1 MRLITLAL
9 VAPLLWASP
18 GWSAAGSDLYVVD
31 AAVDGNR
38 LVRFVWKTGWSHAG
52 TLLSS
57 RNPASIAVNLRWQA
71 YYVSGL
77 DGRIMFTDGR
87 TDRIAY
93 NHSGPIREVAFGA
106 SSDVLYFSEVAPPAA
121 GSGPPAGKIFAL
133 NLATNTPRLLHTID
147 QAALGGTWWGR
158 MTVAEVD
165 RIYLATMGPPGQI
178 FELRGGSPLLLHSV
192 ESEQILGLGHDGN
205 YLTFTTGTSVIR
217 QLRGP
222 GNVRVVADV
231 PNRRFQHLTFAPFYL
246 GGQQQDPC
254 VLRVDIRRDSAEEFV
269 PIVNGPYLLWQ
280 SVDPANGGRVGPGQ
294 YRYFLLP
301 GTYRVQTDS
310 RVSQRS
316 VQPPEYMVDCPVGQV
331 KSVRFEVN

>member
-1 MRLITLAL
+1 
-9 VAPLLWASP
+9 
-18 GWSAAGSDLYVVD
+18 
-31 AAVDGNR
+31 
-38 LVRFVWKTGWSHAG
+38 
-52 TLLSS
+52 
-57 RNPASIAVNLRWQA
+57 
-71 YYVSGL
+71 
-77 DGRIMFTDGR
+77 MFTDGR
-87 TDRIAY
+87 TDHIAY
-93 NHSGPIREVAFGA
+93 DHSGQIREVAFGA

-133 NLATNTPRLLHTID
+133 NLASKTARLLHTID
-147 QAALGGTWWGR
+147 QTAIGGTWWGR

-165 RIYLATMGPPGQI
+165 RIYFATMGPPGQI

-222 GNVRVVADV
+222 GNVRVMADV

-246 GGQQQDPC
+246 SGQPANSCDLQ
-254 VLRVDIRRDSAEEFV
+254 VDIRGDPQGLFF
-269 PIVNGPYLLWQ
+269 PTINGPNLVWQ

-301 GTYRVQTDS
+301 GTYWVHTDS
-310 RVSQRS
+310 RVSGRS
-316 VQPPEYMVDCPVGQV
+316 ARPPEHTVDCRGGQAN
-331 KSVRFEVN
+331 VRFELN